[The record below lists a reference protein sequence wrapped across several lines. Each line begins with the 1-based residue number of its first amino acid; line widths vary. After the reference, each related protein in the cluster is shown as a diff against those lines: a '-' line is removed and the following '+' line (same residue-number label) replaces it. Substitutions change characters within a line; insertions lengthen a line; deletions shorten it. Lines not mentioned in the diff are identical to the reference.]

1 MGLRAFGA
9 GLAACSAAA
18 VVAQAQAVAVQ
29 QAQQQGSGLAA
40 GLAALG
46 YGGSPLGALG
56 SPAQLQNTGIVASTI
71 VLHLLASLRAW
82 TLRRESTLFL
92 SLCLFSSLSISD
104 HRKREALSSV
114 SPNSRY
120 CLLTNLLDF
129 SETSLYIIAVCT
141 ITVIEASIRYLAQAR
156 ILS

>member
-1 MGLRAFGA
+1 MCGLRAFGA

-56 SPAQLQNTGIVASTI
+56 SPAQLQSTGTHFVANTKSFETTDVSVSGVGRCPRFLFCIYNGRI
-71 VLHLLASLRAW
+71 CLHAFAR
-82 TLRRESTLFL
+82 
-92 SLCLFSSLSISD
+92 
-104 HRKREALSSV
+104 ALSFV
-114 SPNSRY
+114 
-120 CLLTNLLDF
+120 F
-129 SETSLYIIAVCT
+129 
-141 ITVIEASIRYLAQAR
+141 
-156 ILS
+156 

>member
-56 SPAQLQNTGIVASTI
+56 SPAQLQNTGIVTVASTSA
-71 VLHLLASLRAW
+71 LHHLAKTLQRGLYLFFTFTLISFLLISPSLLAG
-82 TLRRESTLFL
+82 
-92 SLCLFSSLSISD
+92 
-104 HRKREALSSV
+104 SV
-114 SPNSRY
+114 KGV
-120 CLLTNLLDF
+120 
-129 SETSLYIIAVCT
+129 YI
-141 ITVIEASIRYLAQAR
+141 
-156 ILS
+156 

>member
-1 MGLRAFGA
+1 MGFSRAFGA

-56 SPAQLQNTGIVASTI
+56 SPAQLQNTGIYHRRDLSRIFLERI
-71 VLHLLASLRAW
+71 VLVLSL
-82 TLRRESTLFL
+82 ENPFL
-92 SLCLFSSLSISD
+92 SL
-104 HRKREALSSV
+104 
-114 SPNSRY
+114 
-120 CLLTNLLDF
+120 
-129 SETSLYIIAVCT
+129 
-141 ITVIEASIRYLAQAR
+141 
-156 ILS
+156 

>member
-1 MGLRAFGA
+1 MGLRAFDA

-56 SPAQLQNTGIVASTI
+56 SPAQLQSTGTDPRSPKNRSVKS
-71 VLHLLASLRAW
+71 ASLPFQASS
-82 TLRRESTLFL
+82 RRPFL
-92 SLCLFSSLSISD
+92 L
-104 HRKREALSSV
+104 
-114 SPNSRY
+114 
-120 CLLTNLLDF
+120 
-129 SETSLYIIAVCT
+129 LYITDRT
-141 ITVIEASIRYLAQAR
+141 ICCMLRSERTRFSLVLPCSTCEPSL
-156 ILS
+156 

>member
-1 MGLRAFGA
+1 MRAGLRAFGA

-56 SPAQLQNTGIVASTI
+56 SPAQLQNTGIS
-71 VLHLLASLRAW
+71 SLRRVDF
-82 TLRRESTLFL
+82 TLLFL
-92 SLCLFSSLSISD
+92 LLSPLILPFSFFSVPGATFLNILY
-104 HRKREALSSV
+104 RFFFTLLQRLQEPVSSR
-114 SPNSRY
+114 SNY
-120 CLLTNLLDF
+120 NLG
-129 SETSLYIIAVCT
+129 LYRMIY
-141 ITVIEASIRYLAQAR
+141 IEFVHMYKICKKYQ
-156 ILS
+156 

>member
-1 MGLRAFGA
+1 MRAFGA

-56 SPAQLQNTGIVASTI
+56 SPAQLQNTGILSSR
-71 VLHLLASLRAW
+71 HERALSPPSV
-82 TLRRESTLFL
+82 TLDFTRREFS
-92 SLCLFSSLSISD
+92 LFSG
-104 HRKREALSSV
+104 K
-114 SPNSRY
+114 
-120 CLLTNLLDF
+120 
-129 SETSLYIIAVCT
+129 
-141 ITVIEASIRYLAQAR
+141 
-156 ILS
+156 

>member
-1 MGLRAFGA
+1 MGSRAFGA

-56 SPAQLQNTGIVASTI
+56 SPAQLQNTGIVTVGSTI
-71 VLHLLASLRAW
+71 ALHLPVRLRVSTRTTLSL
-82 TLRRESTLFL
+82 TLSSFL
-92 SLCLFSSLSISD
+92 SLLISGQET
-104 HRKREALSSV
+104 RGVLERSPKR
-114 SPNSRY
+114 
-120 CLLTNLLDF
+120 
-129 SETSLYIIAVCT
+129 
-141 ITVIEASIRYLAQAR
+141 R
-156 ILS
+156 ICRDR

>member
-1 MGLRAFGA
+1 MWVSRAFGA

-56 SPAQLQNTGIVASTI
+56 SPAQLQNTGISSSTSSSGVSSSC
-71 VLHLLASLRAW
+71 VLG
-82 TLRRESTLFL
+82 E
-92 SLCLFSSLSISD
+92 SSL
-104 HRKREALSSV
+104 
-114 SPNSRY
+114 
-120 CLLTNLLDF
+120 
-129 SETSLYIIAVCT
+129 
-141 ITVIEASIRYLAQAR
+141 
-156 ILS
+156 IL

>member
-1 MGLRAFGA
+1 MTKSVCGLRAFGA

-56 SPAQLQNTGIVASTI
+56 SPAQLQSTGTHS
-71 VLHLLASLRAW
+71 
-82 TLRRESTLFL
+82 
-92 SLCLFSSLSISD
+92 
-104 HRKREALSSV
+104 
-114 SPNSRY
+114 
-120 CLLTNLLDF
+120 
-129 SETSLYIIAVCT
+129 
-141 ITVIEASIRYLAQAR
+141 
-156 ILS
+156 

>member
-1 MGLRAFGA
+1 MRAFGA

-56 SPAQLQNTGIVASTI
+56 SPAQLQNTGIPSAI
-71 VLHLLASLRAW
+71 VLDPPLPSPRAPFA
-82 TLRRESTLFL
+82 LGE
-92 SLCLFSSLSISD
+92 FSIFQ
-104 HRKREALSSV
+104 ENGA
-114 SPNSRY
+114 
-120 CLLTNLLDF
+120 F
-129 SETSLYIIAVCT
+129 
-141 ITVIEASIRYLAQAR
+141 TVP
-156 ILS
+156 

>member
-46 YGGSPLGALG
+46 YSGSPLGALG
-56 SPAQLQNTGIVASTI
+56 SPAQLQNTGTPLSRSTRI
-71 VLHLLASLRAW
+71 L
-82 TLRRESTLFL
+82 
-92 SLCLFSSLSISD
+92 
-104 HRKREALSSV
+104 SV
-114 SPNSRY
+114 SPRHP
-120 CLLTNLLDF
+120 
-129 SETSLYIIAVCT
+129 
-141 ITVIEASIRYLAQAR
+141 R
-156 ILS
+156 

>member
-1 MGLRAFGA
+1 MCGLRAFGA

-56 SPAQLQNTGIVASTI
+56 SPAQLQSTGTHRTQPSSPEKSSSRERRNLVVVFLFDSRRRQCPRFYCIYKLHPESYTYHMFACVFGEPTRLSFTMFACCNLRQWRFCCI
-71 VLHLLASLRAW
+71 ELKVLQQ
-82 TLRRESTLFL
+82 TTQF
-92 SLCLFSSLSISD
+92 
-104 HRKREALSSV
+104 
-114 SPNSRY
+114 
-120 CLLTNLLDF
+120 
-129 SETSLYIIAVCT
+129 
-141 ITVIEASIRYLAQAR
+141 
-156 ILS
+156 

>member
-1 MGLRAFGA
+1 MRAFGA

-56 SPAQLQNTGIVASTI
+56 SPAQLQNTGISSAI
-71 VLHLLASLRAW
+71 VLDPPLPSPRAP
-82 TLRRESTLFL
+82 
-92 SLCLFSSLSISD
+92 LFSVNSLFS
-104 HRKREALSSV
+104 RKTALSQFLKPANLFSGKKSFISV
-114 SPNSRY
+114 F
-120 CLLTNLLDF
+120 LKT
-129 SETSLYIIAVCT
+129 
-141 ITVIEASIRYLAQAR
+141 
-156 ILS
+156 

>member
-1 MGLRAFGA
+1 MWVSRAFGA

-56 SPAQLQNTGIVASTI
+56 SPAQLQNTGIYHRHEISLDRAS
-71 VLHLLASLRAW
+71 
-82 TLRRESTLFL
+82 EN
-92 SLCLFSSLSISD
+92 
-104 HRKREALSSV
+104 
-114 SPNSRY
+114 P
-120 CLLTNLLDF
+120 
-129 SETSLYIIAVCT
+129 LYPL
-141 ITVIEASIRYLAQAR
+141 EK
-156 ILS
+156 

>member
-1 MGLRAFGA
+1 LRAFGA

-56 SPAQLQNTGIVASTI
+56 SPAQLPNTGISPAI
-71 VLHLLASLRAW
+71 VILLSPHLRAPFA
-82 TLRRESTLFL
+82 LGEIYSPGKQRSLGSLNAPADLFL
-92 SLCLFSSLSISD
+92 A
-104 HRKREALSSV
+104 E
-114 SPNSRY
+114 
-120 CLLTNLLDF
+120 
-129 SETSLYIIAVCT
+129 
-141 ITVIEASIRYLAQAR
+141 
-156 ILS
+156 

>member
-1 MGLRAFGA
+1 MEENKRRMGCGLLNA

-56 SPAQLQNTGIVASTI
+56 SPAQLQSTGI
-71 VLHLLASLRAW
+71 ASLN
-82 TLRRESTLFL
+82 E
-92 SLCLFSSLSISD
+92 
-104 HRKREALSSV
+104 
-114 SPNSRY
+114 
-120 CLLTNLLDF
+120 
-129 SETSLYIIAVCT
+129 
-141 ITVIEASIRYLAQAR
+141 
-156 ILS
+156 

>member
-1 MGLRAFGA
+1 MRAFGA

-56 SPAQLQNTGIVASTI
+56 SPAQLQSTGTEEIPPSRRPIFRNAGVTPVFQASD
-71 VLHLLASLRAW
+71 VCASLRVLCSVHKPTHVLHASL
-82 TLRRESTLFL
+82 LRDTFL
-92 SLCLFSSLSISD
+92 SLHAEKHV
-104 HRKREALSSV
+104 HRLPTKPFFRRVRSG
-114 SPNSRY
+114 SRG
-120 CLLTNLLDF
+120 
-129 SETSLYIIAVCT
+129 IIFT
-141 ITVIEASIRYLAQAR
+141 W
-156 ILS
+156 

>member
-1 MGLRAFGA
+1 MGSRAFGA

-56 SPAQLQNTGIVASTI
+56 SPAQLQNTGTPSLRLAFDENLSQFVYFSPYPSHHRRVCSSRDMNCLIVDLLIT
-71 VLHLLASLRAW
+71 HLLYFPTRSIYDNC
-82 TLRRESTLFL
+82 LRRF
-92 SLCLFSSLSISD
+92 
-104 HRKREALSSV
+104 V
-114 SPNSRY
+114 
-120 CLLTNLLDF
+120 
-129 SETSLYIIAVCT
+129 
-141 ITVIEASIRYLAQAR
+141 
-156 ILS
+156 